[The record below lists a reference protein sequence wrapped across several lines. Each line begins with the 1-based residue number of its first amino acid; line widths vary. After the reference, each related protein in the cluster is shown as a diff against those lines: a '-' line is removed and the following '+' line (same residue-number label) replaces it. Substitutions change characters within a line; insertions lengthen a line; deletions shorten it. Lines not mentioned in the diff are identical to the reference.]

1 MCVVKNKNLSESF
14 MGSTR
19 FNLNPKTLGGY
30 KLMWRETAAQKRNI
44 FYDDDDMMIFF
55 IVEIWTS
62 RASQLGTPFYQFDT
76 RWSHYYDPFKK
87 YV

>member
-1 MCVVKNKNLSESF
+1 MRVSWDQLDSTWTQRLWEE
-14 MGSTR
+14 MGA
-19 FNLNPKTLGGY
+19 Y
-30 KLMWRETAAQKRNI
+30 KLIWRETAAQKRNI